1 MLISSE
7 GGRMT
12 VKNQE
17 LIAAGFSSK
26 DIERIKRYQSTGDS
40 QDKVLKELS
49 NHFLAVAWIAAGLA
63 IITLLTAF
71 FGSVSHVISC
81 VIAVAFLL
89 IVLIL
94 VMPVRLGYKSWKL
107 LKSHISDSGHRG

>member
-26 DIERIKRYQSTGDS
+26 DIERIKRYQSTGA

-49 NHFLAVAWIAAGLA
+49 
-63 IITLLTAF
+63 II
-71 FGSVSHVISC
+71 
-81 VIAVAFLL
+81 
-89 IVLIL
+89 
-94 VMPVRLGYKSWKL
+94 SWL
-107 LKSHISDSGHRG
+107 

>member
-1 MLISSE
+1 
-7 GGRMT
+7 MT

-40 QDKVLKELS
+40 QDKILKELS

-63 IITLLTAF
+63 IIPWRSRLSWRTQLS
-71 FGSVSHVISC
+71 SVVEPTF
-81 VIAVAFLL
+81 IASLAC
-89 IVLIL
+89 
-94 VMPVRLGYKSWKL
+94 RYE
-107 LKSHISDSGHRG
+107 

>member
-1 MLISSE
+1 
-7 GGRMT
+7 MT

-17 LIAAGFSSK
+17 LIAAGFSNK

-71 FGSVSHVISC
+71 FGSVS
-81 VIAVAFLL
+81 LL
-89 IVLIL
+89 FPAL
-94 VMPVRLGYKSWKL
+94 
-107 LKSHISDSGHRG
+107 